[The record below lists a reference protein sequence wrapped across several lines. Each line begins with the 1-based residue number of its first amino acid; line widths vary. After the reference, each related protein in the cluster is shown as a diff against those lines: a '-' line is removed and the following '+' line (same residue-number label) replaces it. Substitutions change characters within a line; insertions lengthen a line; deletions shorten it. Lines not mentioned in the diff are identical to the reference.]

1 MTQVTS
7 GWRSL
12 WGTLLLLLLLTA
24 SGTAPQATAQT
35 SATAPAGGQA
45 ATAPKPA
52 EALYLQL
59 QKVGLDPARTY
70 HIREAALDWPG
81 LHLTLE
87 DGEICFTNN
96 VAGKITGAFFEGDG
110 EVLLSPPNK
119 VERASMALFTGM
131 AILEDRFTTA
141 YFRFND
147 DMFGELQPHL
157 RPTSDGQD
165 FASRWNDTAV
175 HLGELDAMRL
185 LVSFSEALPVAGRP
199 AQTSG
204 AGAPA
209 QKDDDRFLHARVES
223 PLLGAYDLFYDEKA
237 FESVVA
243 GQTKTV
249 AGNTYY
255 DIWTSFR
262 AKAAASRGG
271 QSAETPPP
279 DEVEIQSY
287 KINTQVNPP
296 TSLSAD
302 VTLKMRVRRGGAR
315 TLMFELSRFLQ
326 VKQVEVNGHPV
337 EFINNP
343 ALEGTQLA
351 RRGNDEVAVVFDEP
365 LQPGQEL
372 NVRFVYG
379 GDVLSEAGGG
389 LLYVG
394 ARGAWYPGRGLI
406 PCNYELDFRYPAGW
420 TLIATGKRVAGSA
433 NVEAD
438 EGARGER
445 EAKWITDRPI
455 ALAGFNLGKYE
466 RASARA
472 GKIEID
478 TYAARGVERNFPH
491 LSVSTMPP
499 PEMPRNVPTPPGPVV
514 HAEIDPSPARN
525 AQKVADEAAQALSF
539 FSEKFA
545 PYPYGSLELTQ
556 MPGSASQGWP
566 GLIFLSSM
574 SFLSP
579 AEAAGLRMSP
589 EQSAMRKLM
598 LPHETAHQWW
608 GDLVLWKSYR
618 DQWLVEAL
626 ANYSALMMVEKEN
639 PAEFRQ
645 VLESYRADLQEKNKD
660 GEPLGSAG
668 PVTLGQRLSSS
679 HFPTGYEAISY
690 GRGTWLFHM
699 LRYMLLDGEALSE
712 KRGAE
717 PKPEEP
723 FVRALR
729 KVCER
734 YAGRPISTEELIAV
748 FAEELPASLRY
759 EKQKSLDWFIDS
771 WVQGAALPHFS
782 LRGVK
787 IAKGASVSVSGT
799 IVERDA
805 PDDLV
810 TPVPI
815 YAVVGGRDVLLGRV
829 FVDSAETPFHLT
841 APAGTSKLLVDP
853 NGTLLTSRR

>member
-1 MTQVTS
+1 MGGQT
-7 GWRSL
+7 G
-12 WGTLLLLLLLTA
+12 
-24 SGTAPQATAQT
+24 PTAQAEAASST
-35 SATAPAGGQA
+35 PA
-45 ATAPKPA
+45 KPA

-59 QKVGLDPARTY
+59 RKVGLDPARTY
-70 HIREAALDWPG
+70 HVRDAALDWPG

-87 DGEICFTNN
+87 DGEISFTKD

-110 EVLLSPPNK
+110 EVLLTPPNK

-131 AILEDRFTTA
+131 AILEDRFSTA

-147 DMFGELQPHL
+147 DLFGQLQAHL
-157 RPTSDGQD
+157 RPTPDAEE
-165 FASRWNDTAV
+165 FASHWNESAV
-175 HLGELDAMRL
+175 HLNELDAMRL
-185 LVSFSEALPVAGRP
+185 LVSFSKSLPVAGKSASASVATP
-199 AQTSG
+199 AS
-204 AGAPA
+204 
-209 QKDDDRFLHARVES
+209 KNEDDRFFHARIEG
-223 PLLGAYDLFYDEKA
+223 PLLGAYDLFYDGKA
-237 FESVVA
+237 YESVVA

-249 AGNTYY
+249 AGMTFY
-255 DIWTSFR
+255 DIWSSFR
-262 AKAAASRGG
+262 PRASVESGRKGG
-271 QSAETPPP
+271 EIPPQ
-279 DEVEIQSY
+279 DDVEIQNY

-302 VTLKMRVRRGGAR
+302 TTLKMKVRRGGAR
-315 TLMFELSRFLQ
+315 TLLFELSRVLQ
-326 VKQVEVNGHPV
+326 VKAVEVNGHPV

-365 LQPGQEL
+365 LQQGQEL
-372 NVRFVYG
+372 SARFVYG

-394 ARGAWYPGRGLI
+394 ARGAWYPSRGMV
-406 PCNYELDFRYPAGW
+406 PCNYELNFRFPAGW
-420 TLIATGKRVAGSA
+420 TLIATGKRVEGSA
-433 NVEAD
+433 NVEVD
-438 EGARGER
+438 ESAHGER
-445 EAKWITDRPI
+445 QAKWITERPI

-472 GKIEID
+472 GKIEVD
-478 TYAARGVERNFPH
+478 TYAARGVERTFPR
-491 LSVSTMPP
+491 LSVNTLSPP
-499 PEMPRNVPTPPGPVV
+499 DLRGTLPTAPSPVV
-514 HAEIDPSPARN
+514 HAAIDPSPARN
-525 AQKVADEAAQALSF
+525 AQAVADEAARALSY
-539 FSEKFA
+539 FSEKFV
-545 PYPYGSLELTQ
+545 PYPYSSLELTQ

-566 GLIFLSSM
+566 GLIFLSSL

-579 AEAAGLRMSP
+579 EEAAGLHMSN
-589 EQSAMRKLM
+589 ERAALRKLM

-660 GEPLGSAG
+660 GEPLRSAG

-699 LRYMLLDGEALSE
+699 LRYMLLDGEAQSRKTTE
-712 KRGAE
+712 SNQ
-717 PKPEEP
+717 EEP

-734 YAGRPISTEELIAV
+734 YAGRTISTEELIAV
-748 FAEELPASLRY
+748 FAEDLPPSLQY

-771 WVQGAALPHFS
+771 WVQGTALPHFS
-782 LRGVK
+782 LRAVK
-787 IAKGASVSVSGT
+787 FTAKGSGAIASGT
-799 IVERDA
+799 VVEKEA

-810 TPVPI
+810 TSVPI
-815 YAVVGGRDVLLGRV
+815 YAVVGGRNILLGRV
-829 FVDSAETPFHLT
+829 FADGPETSFHLS
-841 APAGTSKLLVDP
+841 APTGASKLLIDP
-853 NGTLLTSRR
+853 YGTLLTSRR